1 MPQFDNAYYQQLPG
15 FYTALNPTPLKD
27 ARLLYHS
34 EPLAR
39 ELGLDESWFT
49 QDKTPIWAGETL
61 LPGMQPLA
69 QVYSGHQFGVWAGQL
84 GDGRGILLGEQV
96 LADGSHRDWHLK
108 GAGLTPYSRMG
119 DGRAVLRSVIREFL
133 ASEALHHL
141 GIPTTRA
148 LTIVTSR
155 QPVFREQP
163 ERGAM
168 LMRVAE
174 SHVRFG
180 HFEHF
185 YYRKQ
190 PEQVRQLADFVIA
203 RHWPQLQDQAERY
216 LLWFTDVVERTAR
229 LIAHWQTVGFAH
241 GVMNTD
247 NMSILGITID
257 YGPYGFL
264 DDYQPGYICNHSDH
278 QGRYAFDNQPAVALW
293 NLHRLAQTLSGLMT
307 TEQLQQALAAYEPAL
322 MRAYGEQMRAKLGFF
337 TPTAQDNDVLTGL
350 LSLMAQEGRDYTRTF
365 RLLSDTEQ
373 QQAQSPLRDEFI
385 DRAAFDSW
393 YQQYRQ
399 RLQQEQVSDE
409 ERQRAMKAVNPRL
422 ILRNY
427 RRSRR
432 LKTRSKTTWAVC
444 SGCIRPCCGRSTMRR
459 NMTISPCCRRTGAN
473 IWRFPAPAEMKK
485 GRLMAPLTLLT
496 QVDLRQ
502 RHFGMMHHAEIGLIP
517 AGEDLR
523 LQHLL
528 RRAARHQTPLMQQQD
543 PIGVQRGQIKIVQHA
558 ADAQRLL
565 ARQRAQQA
573 QGVLLVVQIQRRGRL
588 VEK

>member
-1 MPQFDNAYYQQLPG
+1 MPQFENAYQQQLAG
-15 FYTALNPTPLKD
+15 FYTELNPTPLTGT
-27 ARLLYHS
+27 RLLYHS

-61 LPGMQPLA
+61 LPGMRPLA

-84 GDGRGILLGEQV
+84 GDGRGILLGEQR
-96 LADGSHRDWHLK
+96 LADGRSMDWHLK

-148 LTIVTSR
+148 LTIVTSD
-155 QPVFREQP
+155 QSVYREQA

-168 LMRVAE
+168 LLRVAE

-190 PEQVRQLADFVIA
+190 PEQVQQLADFVIA
-203 RHWPQLQDQAERY
+203 RHWPQFKDQSDGY

-264 DDYQPGYICNHSDH
+264 DDYKPDYICNHSDH
-278 QGRYAFDNQPAVALW
+278 QGRYAYDNQPAVALW
-293 NLHRLAQTLSGLMT
+293 NLHRLAQTLSGLMS
-307 TEQLQQALAAYEPAL
+307 TEQLQNALAAYEPAL

-337 TPTAQDNDVLTGL
+337 TQSQQDNDLLTGL
-350 LSLMAQEGRDYTRTF
+350 LSLMAQEGRDYSRTF
-365 RLLSDTEQ
+365 RLLSQTEQ

-385 DRAAFDSW
+385 DRAAFDGW

-399 RLQQEQVSDE
+399 RLQQEQVSDAQ
-409 ERQRAMKAVNPRL
+409 RQQAMKAVNPKL

-427 RRSRR
+427 
-432 LKTRSKTTWAVC
+432 L
-444 SGCIRPCCGRSTMRR
+444 
-459 NMTISPCCRRTGAN
+459 
-473 IWRFPAPAEMKK
+473 
-485 GRLMAPLTLLT
+485 
-496 QVDLRQ
+496 
-502 RHFGMMHHAEIGLIP
+502 
-517 AGEDLR
+517 
-523 LQHLL
+523 
-528 RRAARHQTPLMQQQD
+528 
-543 PIGVQRGQIKIVQHA
+543 
-558 ADAQRLL
+558 
-565 ARQRAQQA
+565 AQQA
-573 QGVLLVVQIQRRGRL
+573 IESAEQDDVSKLARLHQALLAPFADNPEYDDLAALPPDWGKHLEISCSS
-588 VEK
+588 